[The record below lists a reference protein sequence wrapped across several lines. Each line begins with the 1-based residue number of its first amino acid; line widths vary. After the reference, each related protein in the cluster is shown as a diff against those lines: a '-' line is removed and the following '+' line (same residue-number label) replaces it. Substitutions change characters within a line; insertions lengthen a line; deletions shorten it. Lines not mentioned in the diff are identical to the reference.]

1 MSLEAGEFEAL
12 AGRWRT
18 SLQNRA
24 MPRPVAWFSPGRR
37 RSAESVRIW
46 RFQIGFLLLFA
57 ITAVQVVWWMVDQE
71 RIADRMAADR
81 VTGYELDREAAEASL
96 QAGQSLEELDGLY
109 PHLEIDVGGVRVRP
123 EARESVARDR
133 SSHLNQYRW
142 EGGFFLAVLAAGV
155 LVLWGVLRREADLL
169 SRQQNFL
176 AAVSHELRS
185 PLASLRLT
193 TETLLLRDLAAADRR
208 ELLDRNLEDLR
219 RLERMIG
226 NLLETNRLEQAKVEP
241 RREPVD
247 LAEAVSLAFAELGHR
262 NDGGEDLRIEVR
274 IEDGLDLRADP
285 VGLGTVLRNLIGN
298 AIESA
303 QAAGTRV
310 EVVARRLG
318 STVQLEVLDDG
329 VGFAPAD
336 GRRLFE
342 KFYRP
347 GSELRR
353 DKKGS
358 GLGLYLVRSF
368 VTLEGGEV
376 EASSEGPGRG
386 ATFRVTWP
394 SGRRA
399 TGSAS

>member
-24 MPRPVAWFSPGRR
+24 MPRPVAWFTPGRR

-96 QAGQSLEELDGLY
+96 QAGQSLEELVGLY

-169 SRQQNFL
+169 ARQQNFL

-247 LAEAVSLAFAELGHR
+247 LADAVSLAFAELGHR

-399 TGSAS
+399 AGSAS

>member
-1 MSLEAGEFEAL
+1 M
-12 AGRWRT
+12 RKH
-18 SLQNRA
+18 
-24 MPRPVAWFSPGRR
+24 VARFSRGSR
-37 RSAESVRIW
+37 RSAESVRVW
-46 RFQIGFLLLFA
+46 RLQIGFLLLLA
-57 ITAVQVVWWMVDQE
+57 ITAVQVVWWLVDQS
-71 RIADRMAADR
+71 RLADRIAADR
-81 VTGYELDREAAEASL
+81 VAEMELDREAAEASL
-96 QAGQSLEELDGLY
+96 RAGQSSEELRVFY
-109 PHLEIDVGGVRVRP
+109 PHLEIEAGEAEVRAK
-123 EARESVARDR
+123 ARAAIERDR
-133 SSHLNQYRW
+133 RSHLNQYRW
-142 EGGFFLAVLAAGV
+142 EGGFFLAVIAGGV
-155 LVLWGVLRREADLL
+155 LALWGVLRREADLL

-193 TETLLLRDLAAADRR
+193 TETLLLRDLVAADRR
-208 ELLDRNLEDLR
+208 SLLERNLEDLR

-226 NLLETNRLEQAKVEP
+226 NLLETNRLEQTKVEP
-241 RREPVD
+241 RRERVD
-247 LAEAVSLAFAELGHR
+247 LAEAVSLAFAELGR
-262 NDGGEDLRIEVR
+262 REDGGGDLEIEVR
-274 IEDGLDLRADP
+274 VEAGLDLQADP

-310 EVVARRLG
+310 DVIARRVD
-318 STVQLEVLDDG
+318 STVELEVLDDG
-329 VGFAPAD
+329 VGFNPAD

-368 VTLEGGEV
+368 VMLEGGEV

-386 ATFRVTWP
+386 AVFRVTWP
-394 SGRRA
+394 IRRQ
-399 TGSAS
+399 TVESAS